1 MAVKRKLKTDFIRAF
16 GAPQPPVLLNTQEFR
31 FVALRPEGNVRIDDM
46 LESAEWRDE
55 GANEIDIN
63 AIPTLRGTVGLRD
76 SDSNDV
82 RLRDGNRVRC
92 YVRWFGIWKPLWEMR
107 VQGEESNVEE
117 GVLSYEL
124 SDDLMLAAL
133 TSISKRYRKGKKTRT
148 RGWRYDE
155 IVRDLC
161 RIYKLPIGS
170 MPRGTKRFSKTF
182 DEVPLIE
189 AIRSTVEE
197 EVKWSG
203 VRLVMKWAPD
213 KTGRYALHVVPMR
226 RNPLLYLFKDQIR
239 TALVRHQRRGTLAT
253 AIVPTGYM
261 KHGKK
266 REKVKLKAVVSKKGV
281 QRYGYIEREQKY
293 AYRVESKR
301 ELRLRAQRSLARS
314 MRPVRLLENFTHP
327 GIASLRRGDAI
338 RVSIPSEGY
347 IGAQGIVFVIGV
359 THTLS
364 AGDYTMTMT
373 LGLHDPMDPNKIRA
387 EREAALRARKRA
399 ARKKKEAAHAA

>member
-1 MAVKRKLKTDFIRAF
+1 VVGRASRHEV
-16 GAPQPPVLLNTQEFR
+16 GTRQDGPVRAACRPDAP
-31 FVALRPEGNVRIDDM
+31 
-46 LESAEWRDE
+46 
-55 GANEIDIN
+55 
-63 AIPTLRGTVGLRD
+63 
-76 SDSNDV
+76 
-82 RLRDGNRVRC
+82 
-92 YVRWFGIWKPLWEMR
+92 
-107 VQGEESNVEE
+107 
-117 GVLSYEL
+117 
-124 SDDLMLAAL
+124 
-133 TSISKRYRKGKKTRT
+133 
-148 RGWRYDE
+148 
-155 IVRDLC
+155 
-161 RIYKLPIGS
+161 
-170 MPRGTKRFSKTF
+170 
-182 DEVPLIE
+182 
-189 AIRSTVEE
+189 
-197 EVKWSG
+197 
-203 VRLVMKWAPD
+203 
-213 KTGRYALHVVPMR
+213 
-226 RNPLLYLFKDQIR
+226 
-239 TALVRHQRRGTLAT
+239 
-253 AIVPTGYM
+253 
-261 KHGKK
+261 